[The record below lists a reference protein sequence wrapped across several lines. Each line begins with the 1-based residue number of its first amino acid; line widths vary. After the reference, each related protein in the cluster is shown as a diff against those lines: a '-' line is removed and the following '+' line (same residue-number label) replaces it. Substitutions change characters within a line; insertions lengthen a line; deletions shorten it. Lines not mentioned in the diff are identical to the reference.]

1 MGIVT
6 RCSTSCADAP
16 GMFTNTSSMG
26 TTICG
31 SSSRGVCQMLK
42 SPNDKAAT
50 ITSGV
55 RGESIKPCAI
65 FPASPRFTDASPR
78 QPALRQSS
86 FHQAPGCLDSPP
98 PHLRHSVRTA
108 VRPDS
113 LYLFQGSR
121 PASASDLRHLQ
132 HKSRTVGLG
141 SPVHRSAPPG
151 QASLLAQNTLGRTSP
166 TAIQSLWA
174 SPHAP
179 LRCVTQDPLRLQSP
193 PPCPV
198 ETSVP
203 SRPTEHEPGHSSLPL
218 PALRRAAWPRVDS
231 VTCPPPRTAA
241 FPAKPMIPVPPIA

>member
-1 MGIVT
+1 
-6 RCSTSCADAP
+6 S
-16 GMFTNTSSMG
+16 
-26 TTICG
+26 
-31 SSSRGVCQMLK
+31 
-42 SPNDKAAT
+42 
-50 ITSGV
+50 
-55 RGESIKPCAI
+55 
-65 FPASPRFTDASPR
+65 
-78 QPALRQSS
+78 
-86 FHQAPGCLDSPP
+86 HQAPGCPDSPP

-113 LYLFQGSR
+113 LYFFQGSR
-121 PASASDLRHLQ
+121 RASASDLRHLQ
-132 HKSRTVGLG
+132 HKSRAVGLG
-141 SPVHRSAPPG
+141 SLEHRSVPPE
-151 QASLLAQNTLGRTSP
+151 QVSLPAQNTLGRTSP

-241 FPAKPMIPVPPIA
+241 FPAKPMIPVPPIAESLAPRTVPLFARNSPRPALPALLIPLGMRPLLPGVIPPSPAPDSLARPAASP